1 MHARDHPTAGTGL
14 PSRTS
19 HSGGL
24 VGHILLPMWPNAVT
38 GTASDM
44 DVRKVE
50 LVASSSKLLD
60 LTMLAEPMSTL

>member
-1 MHARDHPTAGTGL
+1 
-14 PSRTS
+14 
-19 HSGGL
+19 
-24 VGHILLPMWPNAVT
+24 MWPNAVT